1 MAPRRRNRGNDEAEE
16 EREQQQQNEAID
28 FEQNNR
34 ETEAA
39 RSDGSSR
46 SSRRRTAERAQ
57 RRAQRTERGRRREAD
72 HSDTSRRSRR
82 NESTRDIMPRRPN
95 PLWAEHTNVLRVVN
109 TSGQA
114 GSGTRTWVCKYCGE
128 QMTSTITRVLK
139 HLTGIGTTGH
149 CGGCEAVPPALRDA
163 LILEHFPPGS
173 TASSQSGGA
182 HAAAIAA
189 EDALQ
194 DALLGDIGGS
204 ASALPSFAGTSRKR
218 ARVSQVEDEGASAS
232 AASTG
237 GISTISF
244 GANLTLEESE
254 QLQKRRPGYD
264 SKRREMLGSRI
275 FDQDLISE
283 PAPAHVPEKTLPAGL
298 VTPTRSGSQN
308 SPITEESAIS
318 PKRSASLS
326 EMAKQREL
334 TGSFFGAGRDTP
346 TSRRPTSSAK
356 SKELEGSNIFG
367 RSSQEQFN
375 TATSNDLNKYQ
386 EQNAP
391 PRTSV
396 KVSNPAGGRSQIVFG
411 CDGGQQFGMHG
422 KKQEPHRQ
430 KAAELS
436 GHDIFKEEASKAVIT
451 SSNNQSERIVSAAKK
466 KEMLGNNIFSDS
478 NSIIECNPR
487 RARQPPGGESNLKL
501 Y

>member
-1 MAPRRRNRGNDEAEE
+1 MLNRGNVAADWAL
-16 EREQQQQNEAID
+16 RGVTEQRRLLRGPHGL
-28 FEQNNR
+28 NR
-34 ETEAA
+34 GSARHIQAA
-39 RSDGSSR
+39 RG
-46 SSRRRTAERAQ
+46 
-57 RRAQRTERGRRREAD
+57 
-72 HSDTSRRSRR
+72 
-82 NESTRDIMPRRPN
+82 
-95 PLWAEHTNVLRVVN
+95 
-109 TSGQA
+109 
-114 GSGTRTWVCKYCGE
+114 
-128 QMTSTITRVLK
+128 
-139 HLTGIGTTGH
+139 
-149 CGGCEAVPPALRDA
+149 
-163 LILEHFPPGS
+163 
-173 TASSQSGGA
+173 
-182 HAAAIAA
+182 
-189 EDALQ
+189 
-194 DALLGDIGGS
+194 
-204 ASALPSFAGTSRKR
+204 
-218 ARVSQVEDEGASAS
+218 
-232 AASTG
+232 TG

-275 FDQDLISE
+275 FAQDLISE
-283 PAPAHVPEKTLPAGL
+283 PTPAHVPEKTLPAGL
-298 VTPTRSGSQN
+298 VTPIQSGSQN

-334 TGSFFGAGRDTP
+334 TGSIFGVGRDTP

-367 RSSQEQFN
+367 RSSQDQLN
-375 TATSNDLNKYQ
+375 TATSKCLANDLNKYQ

-411 CDGGQQFGMHG
+411 CDGGQQFGMDG
-422 KKQEPHRQ
+422 KKQGPHCQ

-451 SSNNQSERIVSAAKK
+451 NSNNQSERIFSAAKK